1 MALTKT
7 FLSTAVPRLSL
18 VASSFYSSPFKVKY
32 AQQIRSM
39 SRQVI
44 STNNAPAAL
53 GPYSQA
59 IVSDGLVFVSG
70 QIPINP
76 ASGQIE
82 SQDIVGQT
90 EQVLKN
96 LEAILVA
103 SGSSIANVV
112 KTTCFLDDINEWP
125 AMNEVYGK
133 VFHTAPP
140 ARSAFEVGKLPKN
153 AKVEIEAIAK
163 LNNSSSA

>member
-1 MALTKT
+1 M
-7 FLSTAVPRLSL
+7 
-18 VASSFYSSPFKVKY
+18 SSP
-32 AQQIRSM
+32 
-39 SRQVI
+39 RQVV
-44 STNNAPAAL
+44 STTNAPAAL

-59 IVSDGLVFVSG
+59 IIANNMVYVSG

-76 ASGQIE
+76 ASGEIE
-82 SQDIVGQT
+82 AQDITGQT

-96 LEAILVA
+96 LEAILIEA
-103 SGSSIANVV
+103 GSSIANVV

-125 AMNEVYGK
+125 AMNEVYAK

-163 LNNSSSA
+163 L

>member
-1 MALTKT
+1 
-7 FLSTAVPRLSL
+7 
-18 VASSFYSSPFKVKY
+18 
-32 AQQIRSM
+32 M
-39 SRQVI
+39 SRQVV
-44 STNNAPAAL
+44 STTNAPAAL

-59 IVSDGLVFVSG
+59 IISNGMVYVSG

-76 ASGQIE
+76 ASGEIE
-82 SQDIVGQT
+82 AQDITGQT

-96 LEAILVA
+96 LEAILTEA
-103 SGSSIANVV
+103 GSSISNVV

-125 AMNEVYGK
+125 AMNDVYAK

-163 LNNSSSA
+163 LN

>member
-1 MALTKT
+1 
-7 FLSTAVPRLSL
+7 
-18 VASSFYSSPFKVKY
+18 
-32 AQQIRSM
+32 M
-39 SRQVI
+39 SRKVI
-44 STNNAPAAL
+44 STANAPAAL

-59 IVSDGLVFVSG
+59 IVSNGMVFVSG

-76 ASGQIE
+76 ASGNIE
-82 SQDIVGQT
+82 AKDITGQT

-103 SGSSIANVV
+103 SGSSISNVV

-125 AMNEVYGK
+125 AMNEVYDK
-133 VFHTAPP
+133 VFHTDPP

-153 AKVEIEAIAK
+153 AKVEVEAIAK
-163 LNNSSSA
+163 LNED

>member
-1 MALTKT
+1 MFARAAAKSFTRFT
-7 FLSTAVPRLSL
+7 SSHLS
-18 VASSFYSSPFKVKY
+18 
-32 AQQIRSM
+32 IRSM

-44 STNNAPAAL
+44 STKNAPAAL

-59 IVSDGLVFVSG
+59 IVANNMVFVSG

-76 ASGQIE
+76 ASGEIE
-82 SQDIVGQT
+82 AKDITGQT

-96 LEAILVA
+96 LEAVLEA

-125 AMNEVYGK
+125 AMNEVYAK
-133 VFHTAPP
+133 VFHTDPP
-140 ARSAFEVGKLPKN
+140 ARSA
-153 AKVEIEAIAK
+153 
-163 LNNSSSA
+163 

>member
-1 MALTKT
+1 
-7 FLSTAVPRLSL
+7 
-18 VASSFYSSPFKVKY
+18 
-32 AQQIRSM
+32 M
-39 SRQVI
+39 SRQVV
-44 STNNAPAAL
+44 STTNAPAAL

-59 IVSDGLVFVSG
+59 IISNGMVYVSG

-76 ASGQIE
+76 ASGEIE
-82 SQDIVGQT
+82 AQDITGQT
-90 EQVLKN
+90 AQVLKN
-96 LEAILVA
+96 LEAILVEA
-103 SGSSIANVV
+103 GSSISNVV

-125 AMNEVYGK
+125 AMNEVYAK

-163 LNNSSSA
+163 LN

>member
-1 MALTKT
+1 
-7 FLSTAVPRLSL
+7 
-18 VASSFYSSPFKVKY
+18 
-32 AQQIRSM
+32 M

-44 STNNAPAAL
+44 STKNAPAAL

-59 IVSDGLVFVSG
+59 IVSNGMVFVSG

-76 ASGQIE
+76 ATGEIE
-82 SQDIVGQT
+82 AQDIAGQT

-96 LEAILVA
+96 LEAVLDA

-125 AMNEVYGK
+125 AMNEVYAK

-140 ARSAFEVGKLPKN
+140 ARSAFEVGKLPKS

-163 LNNSSSA
+163 LNDSN

>member
-1 MALTKT
+1 M
-7 FLSTAVPRLSL
+7 
-18 VASSFYSSPFKVKY
+18 SSP
-32 AQQIRSM
+32 
-39 SRQVI
+39 RQVV
-44 STNNAPAAL
+44 STTNAPAAL

-59 IVSDGLVFVSG
+59 IIANNMVYVSG

-76 ASGQIE
+76 VSGEIE
-82 SQDIVGQT
+82 AQDITGQT

-96 LEAILVA
+96 LEAILVEA
-103 SGSSIANVV
+103 GSSIANVV

-125 AMNEVYGK
+125 AMNEVYAK

-163 LNNSSSA
+163 L

>member
-1 MALTKT
+1 MFATIT
-7 FLSTAVPRLSL
+7 RATPRLSSL
-18 VASSFYSSPFKVKY
+18 FVSSAPRRLFTVSTIHAMS
-32 AQQIRSM
+32 
-39 SRQVI
+39 SRQVV
-44 STNNAPAAL
+44 STTNAPAAL

-59 IVSDGLVFVSG
+59 IVSNGMVFVSG

-76 ASGQIE
+76 ASGEIE
-82 SQDIVGQT
+82 AKDISGQT
-90 EQVLKN
+90 DQVLKN
-96 LEAILVA
+96 LEAVLVA

-153 AKVEIEAIAK
+153 AKVEIEAIAT
-163 LNNSSSA
+163 LN

>member
-1 MALTKT
+1 M
-7 FLSTAVPRLSL
+7 STST
-18 VASSFYSSPFKVKY
+18 
-32 AQQIRSM
+32 
-39 SRQVI
+39 RQVV
-44 STNNAPAAL
+44 STDKAPAAL

-59 IVSDGLVFVSG
+59 IVANGLVFVSG

-76 ASGQIE
+76 ASGEIE
-82 SQDIVGQT
+82 AQDITGQT

-96 LEAILVA
+96 LEAILVEA
-103 SGSSIANVV
+103 GSSIGNVV

-125 AMNEVYGK
+125 AMNDVYSK

-153 AKVEIEAIAK
+153 ARVEIEAIAK
-163 LNNSSSA
+163 LE

>member
-1 MALTKT
+1 MSRKVV
-7 FLSTAVPRLSL
+7 STAS
-18 VASSFYSSPFKVKY
+18 
-32 AQQIRSM
+32 
-39 SRQVI
+39 
-44 STNNAPAAL
+44 APAAL

-59 IVSDGLVFVSG
+59 IISNGMVYVSG

-76 ASGQIE
+76 ATGEIE
-82 SQDIVGQT
+82 AKDISGQT

-96 LEAILVA
+96 LEAVLEA
-103 SGSSIANVV
+103 AGSSISQVV

-140 ARSAFEVGKLPKN
+140 ARSAFEVAKLPKN
-153 AKVEIEAIAK
+153 AKVEIEAIAQLK
-163 LNNSSSA
+163 

>member
-1 MALTKT
+1 M
-7 FLSTAVPRLSL
+7 
-18 VASSFYSSPFKVKY
+18 SSRK
-32 AQQIRSM
+32 
-39 SRQVI
+39 VI
-44 STNNAPAAL
+44 STTNAPAAL

-59 IVSDGLVFVSG
+59 IVSSGTVYVSG

-76 ASGQIE
+76 ASGEIE
-82 SQDIVGQT
+82 AKDITGQT

-96 LEAILVA
+96 LEAVLVA

-125 AMNEVYGK
+125 AMNEVYAK

-163 LNNSSSA
+163 LNE

>member
-1 MALTKT
+1 
-7 FLSTAVPRLSL
+7 
-18 VASSFYSSPFKVKY
+18 
-32 AQQIRSM
+32 M
-39 SRQVI
+39 SRQVV
-44 STNNAPAAL
+44 STANAPAAL

-59 IVSDGLVFVSG
+59 IVSNGMVYVSG

-76 ASGQIE
+76 ASGEIE
-82 SQDIVGQT
+82 AQDIAGQT
-90 EQVLKN
+90 AQVLKN
-96 LEAILVA
+96 LEAILA
-103 SGSSIANVV
+103 EAGSSISNVV

-125 AMNEVYGK
+125 AMNEVYAK

-163 LNNSSSA
+163 LN

>member
-1 MALTKT
+1 
-7 FLSTAVPRLSL
+7 
-18 VASSFYSSPFKVKY
+18 
-32 AQQIRSM
+32 M
-39 SRQVI
+39 SRQVV
-44 STNNAPAAL
+44 STTNAPAAL

-59 IVSDGLVFVSG
+59 IVSNGLVFVSG

-76 ASGQIE
+76 ASGEIE
-82 SQDIVGQT
+82 AQDIAGQT
-90 EQVLKN
+90 TQVLTN

-112 KTTCFLDDINEWP
+112 KTTCFLDNINDWP
-125 AMNEVYGK
+125 AMNEVYAK

-153 AKVEIEAIAK
+153 ALVEVEAIAK
-163 LNNSSSA
+163 LNDN